1 MSKVEYRSVIMQSNI
16 CKQIEAIHSEW
27 SKMNITDKMN
37 YIIRVQSEL
46 NSMANTLALNRVMR
60 GYFTLD
66 EQIAVRQ
73 LQEIQNDLD
82 VHKADINREIHDEIG
97 KELFKTIINLRRLL

>member
-1 MSKVEYRSVIMQSNI
+1 
-16 CKQIEAIHSEW
+16 
-27 SKMNITDKMN
+27 
-37 YIIRVQSEL
+37 
-46 NSMANTLALNRVMR
+46 MANTLALNRVMR

-97 KELFKTIINLRRLL
+97 KELFKTIIDGIRHITLSSVATYLRLRRTSPKHIK